1 MTRVWRISIV
11 VCWVCIGL
19 LPAAA
24 GAHVTATGLAVV
36 ETNDREVSY
45 RLTVVPSEL
54 PEAATQLL
62 TRAMAGSRPDAE
74 RLAEAIRQTVVVS
87 VDGAPC
93 RPGRVVIQD
102 VGAGLKALIQYALHC
117 PEAPGRLELEEN
129 WAGLFGEHYVTI
141 ATIRSPG
148 GGEHLLGP
156 GSQRIAVDFGTPSP
170 VGMSGFIRLGIGHIL
185 TGYDHLLFLFALLVG
200 ATNFWRVLGIASMF
214 TLAHSITLSL
224 AVLGLVHAPASVV
237 EPLIA
242 LSIIWVAV
250 ENVLGEGR
258 LWHRF
263 AVTFAFGLVHGL
275 GFADALSPLSLSGW
289 SLVRALVG
297 FNLGVE
303 LGQAVAIALVLPV
316 MIVVSRLARAVLV
329 YRYASLA
336 VAAAGAY
343 WLVERIS
350 FEQ

>member
-1 MTRVWRISIV
+1 MTSAWRVSVV
-11 VCWVCIGL
+11 VCCLCIGL

-36 ETNDREVSY
+36 ETNDREVTY

-54 PEAATQLL
+54 PEAATLLL

-74 RLAEAIRQTVVVS
+74 RLAETIRRAVVVD

-93 RPGRVVIQD
+93 RPGRIAIQD
-102 VGAGLKALIQYALHC
+102 IGAGLKAFVEYALHC
-117 PEAPGRLELEEN
+117 PAAPGRLELEEN
-129 WAGLFGEHYVTI
+129 WADFFGAHYVTI
-141 ATIRSPG
+141 ATIRSPSG

-156 GSQRIAVDFGTPSP
+156 GSPWIAVDFGVPSP
-170 VGMSGFIRLGIGHIL
+170 VGGFIRLGIEHIL

-250 ENVLGEGR
+250 ENMLGEGR

-275 GFADALSPLSLSGW
+275 GFADALRPLSLAGW
-289 SLVRALVG
+289 SLVHALAG

-303 LGQAVAIALVLPV
+303 LGQAVAIGLVMPV
-316 MIVVSRLARAVLV
+316 MIVVGRLARGVLV

-350 FEQ
+350 FE

>member
-1 MTRVWRISIV
+1 LRVTR
-11 VCWVCIGL
+11 
-19 LPAAA
+19 A
-24 GAHVTATGLAVV
+24 GARRIA
-36 ETNDREVSY
+36 
-45 RLTVVPSEL
+45 
-54 PEAATQLL
+54 
-62 TRAMAGSRPDAE
+62 
-74 RLAEAIRQTVVVS
+74 
-87 VDGAPC
+87 
-93 RPGRVVIQD
+93 IQD
-102 VGAGLKALIQYALHC
+102 IGAGLKALVEYALHC
-117 PEAPGRLELEEN
+117 PAVPGRLELEEN
-129 WAGLFGEHYVTI
+129 WADLFGAHYVTI
-141 ATIRSPG
+141 ATIRSPSG

-156 GSQRIAVDFGTPSP
+156 GSPRTVVDFGAPSP
-170 VGMSGFIRLGIGHIL
+170 GGLAGFIRLGIEHIL

-250 ENVLGEGR
+250 ENMRGESR

-275 GFADALSPLSLSGW
+275 GFADALSPLSLAGW
-289 SLVRALVG
+289 SLVRALAG

-303 LGQAVAIALVLPV
+303 LGQAVAISLVLPV
-316 MIVVSRLARAVLV
+316 MIVVGRLARAALV

-336 VAAAGAY
+336 VAATGAY

-350 FEQ
+350 FE